1 VAATGEE
8 SVTVAAVSLEKI
20 LERLNGVVE
29 KLERGDVPLEQA
41 LAMFEEG
48 VKLARE
54 GQRRLDAAEARIE
67 ALATDG
73 TLTEIPVAVVAR
85 DGAGG

>member
-1 VAATGEE
+1 MGAEE
-8 SVTVAAVSLEKI
+8 NVVNVSLEKI
-20 LERLNGVVE
+20 LERLGSVVE

-41 LAMFEEG
+41 LTMFEEG

-67 ALATDG
+67 ALASDG
-73 TLTEIPVAVVAR
+73 STSEIAVAPVAR
-85 DGAGG
+85 DGAGA